1 MANPAETS
9 FNALLHAD
17 ADVALPDSDAEV
29 IAAILAY
36 GAIYKKVRGVLK
48 WKLASTSSLAPS
60 GCTHT
65 FPTSRGPC
73 QLFQTLSSPD

>member
-36 GAIYKKVRGVLK
+36 GAIYKNGRGVAQVETRLDL
-48 WKLASTSSLAPS
+48 LAGLLWCVPR
-60 GCTHT
+60 
-65 FPTSRGPC
+65 RGPAASRRAG
-73 QLFQTLSSPD
+73 FR

>member
-1 MANPAETS
+1 LPMAQSTRKG
-9 FNALLHAD
+9 
-17 ADVALPDSDAEV
+17 EV
-29 IAAILAY
+29 L
-36 GAIYKKVRGVLK
+36 LK